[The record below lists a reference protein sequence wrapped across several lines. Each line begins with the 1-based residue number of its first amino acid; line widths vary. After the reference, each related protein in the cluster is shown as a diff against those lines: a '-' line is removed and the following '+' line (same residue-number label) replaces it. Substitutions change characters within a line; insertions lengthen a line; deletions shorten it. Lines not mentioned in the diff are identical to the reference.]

1 MTMEP
6 ESTRRRVARAAATWL
21 VVAGARLAVALLPW
35 RLVARLADRAASV
48 RTGQTS
54 QPAWRVAART
64 VRLSAYVPGASCLT
78 QALAARVLL
87 AWHGHASD
95 VRFGVR
101 RDGSVLVAH
110 AWLEHR
116 GQVLVGGP
124 DVAQYA
130 TLAAP
135 TAHHA
140 R

>member
-1 MTMEP
+1 MEP

-21 VVAGARLAVALLPW
+21 VVAGTRLALTVLPW
-35 RLVARLADRAASV
+35 RFVDRLTERVAVVRPWAA
-48 RTGQTS
+48 R
-54 QPAWRVAART
+54 QPARRIAART
-64 VRLSAYVPGASCLT
+64 VRVAGYVPGASCLT
-78 QALAARVLL
+78 QAIAARVLL
-87 AWHGHASD
+87 AWGGHASAL
-95 VRFGVR
+95 RFGVR
-101 RDGSVLVAH
+101 RDGAALVAH
-110 AWLEHR
+110 AWLEHQ